1 MVIDGVADLKNSMC
15 SGDTIDDDW
24 FAEYVNIDKKALYD
38 LILAANFMNIKC
50 LLKLTTAKVATYLR
64 GKSLEEMRAEF
75 GVTDHGWT
83 PEEHKQI
90 MEELKWAEEN
100 F

>member
-1 MVIDGVADLKNSMC
+1 MVIDGVDDLKNSMC
-15 SGDTIDDDW
+15 SGVTIDDEW